1 MKMEPGQS
9 CTFRKKT
16 FKVGPSSTVITIP
29 RGLGIEPGDE
39 IDVTVALVKRGNVK
53 NPEGD

>member
-1 MKMEPGQS
+1 MEIGQT

-29 RGLGIEPGDE
+29 RGLAIEPGDE
-39 IDVTVALVKRGNVK
+39 IDVTVTLISRGKVKT
-53 NPEGD
+53 PQED